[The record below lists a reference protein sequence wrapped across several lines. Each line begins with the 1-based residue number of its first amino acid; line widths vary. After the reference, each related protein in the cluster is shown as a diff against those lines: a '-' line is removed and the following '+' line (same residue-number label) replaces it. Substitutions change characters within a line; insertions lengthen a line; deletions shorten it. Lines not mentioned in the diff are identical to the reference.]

1 METFT
6 ETAHGPEF
14 ILSEASGS
22 RSRENGTLA
31 SGENLAAGTV
41 VMSDG
46 SGKLIEYTA
55 EDVTDGGEN
64 EAVGILLYPV
74 DASDGDVRCSYLARD
89 AEVNLKALV
98 YPAETTDGDEEAH
111 TIASLKLIGIICRD
125 EGADAVI

>member
-22 RSRENGTLA
+22 RSRENGTLVT
-31 SGENLAAGTV
+31 GQNLAAGTV

-46 SGKLIEYTA
+46 GGKLTAYTGHDTT
-55 EDVTDGGEN
+55 EGGSD

-74 DASDGDVRCSYLARD
+74 DATDEDVRCSYLARD

-98 YPAETTDGDEEAH
+98 YPADTTGGDQEAN
-111 TIASLKLIGIICRD
+111 TISSLALLGIICRD